1 MGPPASFF
9 FTSSGLGV
17 RPNGPSIF
25 CGISYRSLR
34 LNVSETETPSVWI
47 MYANSYCLAKVGLFP
62 LPEKALNARCSSI
75 LKILPQINSWLSDN
89 APLNLTL
96 NIAASTVESILI
108 DPGICSFVS
117 GNKFIVL

>member
-1 MGPPASFF
+1 
-9 FTSSGLGV
+9 
-17 RPNGPSIF
+17 
-25 CGISYRSLR
+25 
-34 LNVSETETPSVWI
+34 

-96 NIAASTVESILI
+96 NIAAKTLESILI
-108 DPGICSFVS
+108 APGICSFVS
-117 GNKFIVL
+117 GNKLKGFCNLSFQWTQSCVTWR